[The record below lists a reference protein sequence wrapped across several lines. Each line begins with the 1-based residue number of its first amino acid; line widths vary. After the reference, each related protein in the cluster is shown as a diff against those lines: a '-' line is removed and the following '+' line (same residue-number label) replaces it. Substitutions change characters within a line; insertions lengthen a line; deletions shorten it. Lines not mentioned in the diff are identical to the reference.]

1 MQNLIDDP
9 SIPSVGQQ
17 IVVEGYTIA
26 VSARCQCASSGSP
39 VLISLTC
46 SASGTAITAGVCP
59 KCKLAYSIQGMEL
72 DAQARLKFGVAILS
86 SKADTAS

>member
-1 MQNLIDDP
+1 MQTLIDDP

-26 VSARCQCASSGSP
+26 VAARCQCESIGSS

-46 SASGTAITAGVCP
+46 SSSGTAITAGLCP
-59 KCKLAYSIQGMEL
+59 KCKFGYSIQGMEL
-72 DAQARLKFGVAILS
+72 DAQARLKFAVAILS
-86 SKADTAS
+86 AKTETES